1 MVAVKVFAGG
11 TAMRS
16 AAVLSVLFLVA
27 ATLVVMSIAA
37 TPPATQ
43 EPAPPQEQ
51 EPAQEPEEEAEEVP
65 EVGVPLVIPEEEK
78 SGKNPFEVDEEFLAL
93 GKKLYRSQ
101 CRMCHGEKG
110 QGGGDLA
117 QEMKLSMPDFT
128 SGEIKDKTEGEL
140 HYILA
145 QGYGAMPGQ
154 GKRLRPQQM
163 WSMVTYI
170 RTLPPTAETAAEKE
184 KPE

>member
-1 MVAVKVFAGG
+1 
-11 TAMRS
+11 MRS
-16 AAVLSVLFLVA
+16 AAVLSALFLIAAILVA
-27 ATLVVMSIAA
+27 MTVTA

-51 EPAQEPEEEAEEVP
+51 EPAQEPEKEAEEVP
-65 EVGVPLVIPEEEK
+65 AVGVPLVIPEEERNR
-78 SGKNPFEVDEEFLAL
+78 KNPFEVDEEFLAL

-128 SGEIKDKTEGEL
+128 TAEMKKKTEGEL

-145 QGYGAMPGQ
+145 QGHGAMPGQ
-154 GKRLRPQQM
+154 GARLRPQQM
-163 WSMVTYI
+163 WSMIAYI
-170 RTLPPTAETAAEKE
+170 RTLPPAAEASAE
-184 KPE
+184 KRNPE

>member
-1 MVAVKVFAGG
+1 
-11 TAMRS
+11 MRS
-16 AAVLSVLFLVA
+16 AAVLAVLFLIA

-37 TPPATQ
+37 TPPAAQ

-51 EPAQEPEEEAEEVP
+51 EPAQEPEEAEEVP
-65 EVGVPLVIPEEEK
+65 EVEVPPVNPEEEK
-78 SGKNPFEVDEEFLAL
+78 NRKNPFEVDDEFLAL

-128 SGEIKDKTEGEL
+128 TAEITKKTEGEL

-145 QGYGAMPGQ
+145 QGQGAMPGQ

>member
-1 MVAVKVFAGG
+1 
-11 TAMRS
+11 MRS
-16 AAVLSVLFLVA
+16 AAPLTVLFMVVTTAALVSAGA
-27 ATLVVMSIAA
+27 AWPAA
-37 TPPATQ
+37 Q

-51 EPAQEPEEEAEEVP
+51 EPAQEPEPEAEEVP
-65 EVGVPLVIPEEEK
+65 EVEVRQVAPEEEK
-78 SGKNPFEVDEEFLAL
+78 NRKNPFEVDEEFLAL

-128 SGEIKDKTEGEL
+128 TAAVKKKTEGEL

-145 QGYGAMPGQ
+145 QGHGNMPGQ

-163 WSMVTYI
+163 WSMVAYI
-170 RTLPPTAETAAEKE
+170 RALPPAAEAAAEKE

>member
-1 MVAVKVFAGG
+1 
-11 TAMRS
+11 MRS
-16 AAVLSVLFLVA
+16 AAVLAVLFPIA

-51 EPAQEPEEEAEEVP
+51 EPAQEPEEAEEVP
-65 EVGVPLVIPEEEK
+65 EVGVPPVIPEEEK
-78 SGKNPFEVDEEFLAL
+78 SRKNPFEVDEEFLAL

-117 QEMKLSMPDFT
+117 QEMRLSMPDFT
-128 SGEIKDKTEGEL
+128 TAEIKKKTEGEL

-145 QGYGAMPGQ
+145 QGHGAMPGQ
-154 GKRLRPQQM
+154 GRRLRPQQM

-170 RTLPPTAETAAEKE
+170 RTLPPSTETAAEKE